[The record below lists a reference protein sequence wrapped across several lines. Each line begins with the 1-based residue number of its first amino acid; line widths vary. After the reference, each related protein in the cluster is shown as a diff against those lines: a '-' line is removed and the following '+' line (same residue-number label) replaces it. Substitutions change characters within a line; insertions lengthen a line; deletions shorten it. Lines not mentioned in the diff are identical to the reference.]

1 MSKINSSLLFIAFI
15 LLSVLVFSCTPEE
28 EKEPRTRQQEWEELD
43 AWMKRLEAEGKDI
56 DTTDLTVF
64 YIVLKPGEGPF
75 PENGDNCTVSYY
87 GFLPNGTKIDDSNDI
102 FPPDGKWSFVFK
114 PQQGIAG
121 LNNAIGYMNKGA
133 EIEMYIH
140 SDFAYGSKGTSKVPP
155 FTTLVYRAT
164 MHDIV
169 PDN

>member
-1 MSKINSSLLFIAFI
+1 MSKIKSSILFIVFI
-15 LLSVLVFSCTPEE
+15 SLFVFVFSCIPGEE
-28 EKEPRTRQQEWEELD
+28 EEPRTRQQEWEELD

-56 DTTDLTVF
+56 DTTDLMVF

-87 GFLPNGTKIDDSNDI
+87 GFLPNGTKIDDSNEI
-102 FPPDGKWSFVFK
+102 HPNGKWSFVFK

-164 MHDIV
+164 MHEII
-169 PDN
+169 PAN

>member
-1 MSKINSSLLFIAFI
+1 MSKINGSILFIVFI
-15 LLSVLVFSCTPEE
+15 LVIVFTFSCTPPEE
-28 EKEPRTRQQEWEELD
+28 EVEPRTRQQEWEELD
-43 AWMKRLEAEGKDI
+43 AWMKQLEAEGKDI
-56 DTTDLTVF
+56 DTTDLMVF

-75 PENGDNCTVSYY
+75 PENGDNCTISYY
-87 GFLPNGTKIDDSNDI
+87 GFLPNGTKIDDSKEIYPN
-102 FPPDGKWSFVFK
+102 GKWSFVFK

-121 LNNAIGYMNKGA
+121 LNNAIGYMNEGA

-164 MHDIV
+164 MHTIV
-169 PDN
+169 PAN